1 MTRIKQ
7 IAADVAT
14 FAPSSGYMKILQNL
28 EIGREDRQNELLLFM
43 KPELFMVADPA
54 CIRSSTALVLEK
66 LADYRAFVHGIAIVG
81 GQFLA
86 DKGIMDRHYGFI
98 NRLSKQAS
106 QVLTADDKA
115 RVMNALGLTSLEG
128 IDLLGGH
135 EYMQKYPRE
144 TFEELDQFWFS
155 RKSIKIQS
163 GFYLQ
168 LYEKN
173 GGQLVLINGFHPGQ
187 LYHFTHPDHR
197 IALFLVHSDTAWK
210 ILRNEMVGNTYPEK
224 AAPSSIRGS
233 IFTEPPKFGL
243 TQVDISNNGVHLS
256 AGPFEGVFELSNFFG
271 SLYER
276 EKDRM
281 VPLLIRR
288 MIARGVPE
296 EKALK
301 VAQNPQ
307 VKVNGK
313 QTDLFSATED
323 LDTNPAVD
331 LWLNQI

>member
-1 MTRIKQ
+1 MTSIQQ
-7 IAADVAT
+7 IASDVAN
-14 FAPSSGYMKILQNL
+14 FAPSSGYLKILQNL
-28 EIGREDRQNELLLFM
+28 EIGREDRQNELLLFI
-43 KPELFMVADPA
+43 KPELFMVEDPT
-54 CIRSSTALVLEK
+54 CIRNSTALVLEK

-98 NRLSKQAS
+98 NRLSKNAS
-106 QVLTADDKA
+106 QVLTAEDKS
-115 RVMNALGLTSLEG
+115 RVMTALGLSSLEG

-135 EYMQKYPRE
+135 EYMQKYPGE
-144 TFEELDQFWFS
+144 TFEELDRFWFS
-155 RKSIKIQS
+155 KKSIKLQS

-197 IALFLVHSDTAWK
+197 VALFLVHSDTPWK
-210 ILRNEMVGNTYPEK
+210 TLRNEMVGNTYPEK
-224 AAPSSIRGS
+224 ASPSSIRGS
-233 IFTEPPKFGL
+233 IYAEPPKYGL

-256 AGPFEGVFELSNFFG
+256 AGPFEGVFELVNFFG
-271 SLYER
+271 NLYAR

-288 MIARGVPE
+288 LVARGVPE
-296 EKALK
+296 EQALK

-307 VKVNGK
+307 IKLNGA
-313 QTDLFSATED
+313 QIDLFSASED
-323 LDTNPAVD
+323 LDTPQAVE
-331 LWLNQI
+331 LWLSQA

>member
-1 MTRIKQ
+1 MTSIQQ
-7 IAADVAT
+7 IASDVAT
-14 FAPSSGYMKILQNL
+14 FAPSSGYLKVLQNL

-43 KPELFMVADPA
+43 KPELFMVEDPT
-54 CIRSSTALVLEK
+54 CIRNSTALVLEK

-98 NRLSKQAS
+98 NRLSKNAS
-106 QVLTADDKA
+106 QVLTAEDKA
-115 RVMNALGLTSLEG
+115 RVMTALGLSSLKG

-135 EYMQKYPRE
+135 EYMQKYPGE
-144 TFEELDQFWFS
+144 TFDELDRFWFS
-155 RKSIKIQS
+155 KKSIKIQS

-197 IALFLVHSDTAWK
+197 VALFLVHSDTAWK
-210 ILRNEMVGNTYPEK
+210 TLRNEMVGNTYPEK
-224 AAPSSIRGS
+224 ATPASIRGS
-233 IFTEPPKFGL
+233 IYAEPPKYGL
-243 TQVDISNNGVHLS
+243 SQVDISNNGVHLS
-256 AGPFEGVFELSNFFG
+256 AGPFEGVFELVNFFG
-271 SLYER
+271 GLYER

-288 MIARGVPE
+288 LIAKGMSE

-313 QTDLFSATED
+313 QTDLFSVSED
-323 LDTNPAVD
+323 LDTEQAVE
-331 LWLNQI
+331 LWLSQV